1 MIQYIV
7 QPGDNLYSIGLRFK
21 TKVSTLMQVNHLA
34 DPQKIYPGQVLKIPL
49 PLSDNEAIGRIGPNP
64 IKYPDSLYQG
74 TRFPNLAKGSTG
86 PFVLLLQGQ
95 LARLG
100 FYKGNM
106 DGIYTNIT
114 EGSVIQ
120 FQMSQNLHATGL
132 VDINTWRRLLDD
144 AQGFQNA
151 PPYHSKMLLS
161 GLLMILSIDKT
172 SYEPGEVIN
181 LSLLKINLSNETIQL
196 SYNTSQRYD
205 FKLSSS
211 SGRTLWRWSD
221 DKSFTQVL
229 GKVSL
234 SPGQV
239 IRYTEQTTLPYSGEN
254 GTYHVYGWNTAK
266 QINHIKLHVI
276 IH

>member
-21 TKVSTLMQVNHLA
+21 TKVTTLMQVNQLV
-34 DPQKIYPGQVLKIPL
+34 DPQKIYPGQMLKIPL
-49 PLSDNEAIGRIGPNP
+49 PRSENETIGRISTSSF
-64 IKYPDSLYQG
+64 KYPENYNQG
-74 TRFPNLAKGSTG
+74 AGFPNLAKGSTG

-106 DGIYTNIT
+106 DGLFTNIT

-120 FQMSQNLHATGL
+120 FQMSRNLHTTGQ
-132 VDINTWRRLLDD
+132 VDVNTWRHLLDD
-144 AQGFQNA
+144 AQDSQNA
-151 PPYHSKMLLS
+151 PPYHIKMLLS
-161 GLLMILSIDKT
+161 GLLVILSVDKT
-172 SYEPGEVIN
+172 SYKPGEVIS
-181 LSLLKINLSNETIQL
+181 LSLMKINLSNETIQL

-229 GKVSL
+229 GKTSL

-239 IRYTEQTTLPYSGEN
+239 VRYIEQTTVPDSVEN
-254 GTYHVYGWNTAK
+254 GIFHIFGWNTAK

>member
-21 TKVSTLMQVNHLA
+21 TKVTTLMQVNQLP

-49 PLSDNEAIGRIGPNP
+49 PRSESEAIGRISP
-64 IKYPDSLYQG
+64 IKYPESFNQG
-74 TRFPNLAKGSTG
+74 TGFPNLAKGSTG

-120 FQMSQNLHATGL
+120 FQMSRNLHSTGQ
-132 VDINTWRRLLDD
+132 VDVNTWRRLLDD
-144 AQGFQNA
+144 SQGSQNA
-151 PPYHSKMLLS
+151 PPYHIKMLLS

-172 SYEPGEVIN
+172 SYDPGEVIN
-181 LSLLKINLSNETIQL
+181 LSLMKINLSNETIQL

-229 GKVSL
+229 GKTSL

-239 IRYTEQTTLPYSGEN
+239 IRYTAQTTLPDSIEN
-254 GTYHVYGWNTAK
+254 GNFHVFSWNTAK

-276 IH
+276 LR

>member
-7 QPGDNLYSIGLRFK
+7 QPGDNLYSISQRFK
-21 TKVSTLMQVNHLA
+21 TKVTILMQVNHLT
-34 DPQKIYPGQVLKIPL
+34 DPQKIHPGQLLKIPL
-49 PLSDNEAIGRIGPNP
+49 ARSNNEAISRTVPN
-64 IKYPDSLYQG
+64 INQG
-74 TRFPNLAKGSTG
+74 TGFPNLTKGSTG

-95 LARLG
+95 LSKLG

-106 DGIYTNIT
+106 DGLFTNIT

-120 FQMSQNLHATGL
+120 FQASRSLHATGQ
-132 VDINTWRRLLDD
+132 VDVNTWRHILDD
-144 AQGFQNA
+144 VQGSQNA
-151 PPYHSKMLLS
+151 PPYHIKMLLS
-161 GLLMILSIDKT
+161 GLLVILSLDKS
-172 SYEPGEVIN
+172 SYEPGELLN
-181 LSLLKINLSNETIQL
+181 LSLMKINLSNETIQL

-239 IRYTEQTTLPYSGEN
+239 IRYTEQTTLPDSIEN
-254 GTYHVYGWNTAK
+254 GTFHVFAWNTAK

-276 IH
+276 TTH